1 MAGSNGVGSVI
12 DTVLD
17 EFLDFFRECEQWVP
31 ILGPVLEML
40 VDIPEGREL
49 ELYDLADAYG
59 RAADLHRQHSHEV
72 QALLGDLT
80 RTWLGDGAATKTHER
95 LQKYLEQVNADADAF
110 GQMQQMVSGA
120 ALSVEAAKMMDV
132 VNLAMLAMATFEV
145 IMTIIETVGLSAI
158 GEGLAIA
165 TCRQAIKTALKE
177 LVDKLIKQGFKGAL
191 TAALKAGA
199 WRGLQFAAFTAGT
212 KLGIMGI
219 QQAEG
224 HDPLSHFDGYEFAG
238 EVTDSFFAGF
248 LGGPLAM
255 GGHNPLTEAGA
266 MALGQLGD
274 NYLRLYRDDLFDA
287 LGGTDWA
294 KEHGLYV
301 DRDSFNPLDG
311 VATAA
316 LFGGVLGAKGM
327 RGGIRDAGAD
337 LRLRLGENNALG
349 ELGTPGAEAGV
360 GSAGD
365 IGSQAGTRAAGEPGF
380 EAGPRP
386 AADHGT
392 GGSEQT
398 STSGGSEHSTGSS
411 GADQQARGESGDRAS
426 TEPGQR
432 SESTGGVQQ
441 AEPGG
446 GPQRAEPGTGEQRS
460 GFGDTA
466 RDESPQASGKPE
478 QTSAGQSGTADR
490 GDQRV
495 VEPDGGGRQETG
507 HPDRFPEAA
516 NDSDTG
522 RGDMSAGSDR
532 AVPERAA
539 DGSDG
544 VADPGR
550 EAQRLAGADNSHA
563 REVHGDSREGT
574 AGAGRG
580 APALHGARFEGA
592 DGGRPA
598 EAGVPAYGRHAEIGG
613 PRIPEPA
620 AVRSAV
626 PETAFSGGEPAR
638 PVAPEPIAARTAEI
652 GRSDLSTPRPADL
665 APGET
670 TSPRTEGPT
679 PRIAGP
685 DRPPGEPASSA
696 PGRDPRGDT
705 AGTKPDGS
713 GPERPARDNG
723 NSRTA
728 TGDESRDQGD
738 RPSQRDDGHDDPR
751 RRASDPDGRRWRD
764 YARRIQ
770 RWSENRAADQAAMD
784 RALFRRF
791 KPEQDGTARLR
802 PETVQRV
809 LDTPAD
815 RLDGTG
821 QRFKQMVEQHFTDPA
836 FKDGQPVRRSASPDD
851 IAARLGELRTSRPP
865 SLTGR
870 LLHIDKLRDA
880 LPDWPRRLPELDP
893 IHSEHVIGGEYHGFG
908 RPADTVSVGREI
920 REAVPEVLDRLFKN
934 VDFHRP
940 EDGGPDVLRT
950 GDGRDIKVDFGAESM
965 DRKHVGTSERD
976 RRGGMWRVRANSGTK
991 PEHISTVTSHELAE
1005 ILQKERLRA
1014 AGERFPPKKN
1024 MLSPKDTGARELSPD
1039 DHGRIAEMLD
1049 WHERSL
1055 TGEAGARDRLG
1066 ELLDHL
1072 GLRGDESRA
1081 VASRQA
1087 VTDLLGDPSAHHFS
1101 DGAAARFN
1109 DLLNGPARDLPPAPS
1124 VRTFTE
1130 ADLKLP
1136 PTDVPRPPWMDES
1149 KTILV
1154 EAHQQTGQSLRYHV
1168 VGDAAD
1174 TFRTTDGTLQKYGH
1188 GRPEFLDDPFRKAK
1202 GWDVTAEKDKLPEL
1216 RHDPAAEH
1224 TGQIAGDSKQ
1234 YHDLADPLDRAARDR
1249 AAKMD
1254 DLNAVLDR
1262 IEAQT
1267 GQPAG
1272 SLRHVTA
1279 DDLGRRSF
1287 AKTRSSLAP
1296 LAIEHPELRSRIEA
1310 LQDAVDDY
1318 ADLHRDRGM
1327 ASNRVGMIAGREYAK
1342 SLGVPEGDIHGE
1354 VHDDPKSGEL
1364 DVWGVARDEHGNATR
1379 LVVVEAKGGSA
1390 GLDGR
1395 ERLQQGSGPYLERVM
1410 QLDKKFQLFLRAH
1423 SDIAAGLR
1431 SGAIRVEYY
1440 LVSQPH
1446 MPSRGTVVPP
1456 AKVSQFRF
1464 HYRDV
1469 DQDFGDDLNVFDP
1482 RNIGPELPE

>member
-1 MAGSNGVGSVI
+1 MAGGNGVGSVI

-311 VATAA
+311 VATAG

-337 LRLRLGENNALG
+337 LRLRLGENNAFG
-349 ELGTPGAEAGV
+349 EIGTPGAEPGV

-365 IGSQAGTRAAGEPGF
+365 TGVQAGT
-380 EAGPRP
+380 RP
-386 AADHGT
+386 AADHGA

-398 STSGGSEHSTGSS
+398 SAGTGLERSTSSP
-411 GADQQARGESGDRAS
+411 GADQQSRGESGDRAG

-432 SESTGGVQQ
+432 SESTGGGKQ
-441 AEPGG
+441 AEAGG
-446 GPQRAEPGTGEQRS
+446 GPQRAEAGTGEQRS
-460 GFGDTA
+460 GSGDTA

-478 QTSAGQSGTADR
+478 QTSGGQSGTADR

-544 VADPGR
+544 GADPGR
-550 EAQRLAGADNSHA
+550 EVQRPGDAANGHT
-563 REVHGDSREGT
+563 REVHGDSLEGT
-574 AGAGRG
+574 AGAGRD
-580 APALHGARFEGA
+580 APAVHGARSEGTG
-592 DGGRPA
+592 DGRPA
-598 EAGVPAYGRHAEIGG
+598 DAGVPAYGRHAEIGG

-620 AVRSAV
+620 AARSAV
-626 PETAFSGGEPAR
+626 PETAFSSGEPAL
-638 PVAPEPIAARTAEI
+638 PGAPEMAVPRTGEL
-652 GRSDLSTPRPADL
+652 GRTDLPAHRPADIS
-665 APGET
+665 PGDTT
-670 TSPRTEGPT
+670 TSPRSESPTRSSTGPE
-679 PRIAGP
+679 RQG
-685 DRPPGEPASSA
+685 GEPASSSRA
-696 PGRDPRGDT
+696 QDPRGDIT
-705 AGTKPDGS
+705 GTNTEG
-713 GPERPARDNG
+713 GRPERPTRDDDPG
-723 NSRTA
+723 RTPPRNEA
-728 TGDESRDQGD
+728 RDQGN
-738 RPSQRDDGHDDPR
+738 RSSRRDYGHDDPR
-751 RRASDPDGRRWRD
+751 RRASEPDGRRWQD
-764 YARRIQ
+764 YAQRIQ

-809 LDTPAD
+809 LGTPAD

-836 FKDGQPVRRSASPDD
+836 FKDGQPVRRPASPDD

-870 LLHIDKLRDA
+870 LLHIDKLRGM
-880 LPDWPRRLPELDP
+880 LPELPRRLPQLDP

-908 RPADTVSVGREI
+908 RPADTVSVSREM

-934 VDFHRP
+934 VQFSRP
-940 EDGGPDVLRT
+940 EDGAPDVIRT
-950 GDGRDIKVDFGAESM
+950 GEGHEIKLNFGAESM
-965 DRKHVGTSERD
+965 DRKDVGTST
-976 RRGGMWRVRANSGTK
+976 RGGDNIWQVRANSGAR

-1005 ILQKERLRA
+1005 ILQAERLQM
-1014 AGERFPPKKN
+1014 AGETMSPKK
-1024 MLSPKDTGARELSPD
+1024 MLIPKDTGARKLSPD

-1055 TGEAGARDRLG
+1055 NGEAGARDRLG
-1066 ELLDHL
+1066 ELVDHL
-1072 GLRGDESRA
+1072 GLRGDELGA
-1081 VASRQA
+1081 VARRGA
-1087 VTDLLGDPSAHHFS
+1087 VTEMLDNPSAHHFN
-1101 DGAAARFN
+1101 DAAAGRLS
-1109 DLLNGPARDLPPAPS
+1109 DLLQGAPEDLPAAPERRRFAEDDLRAIPDDLAQRLGIEIRP
-1124 VRTFTE
+1124 RTLQ
-1130 ADLKLP
+1130 DGK
-1136 PTDVPRPPWMDES
+1136 
-1149 KTILV
+1149 ILQM
-1154 EAHQQTGQSLRYHV
+1154 EAHQQTLQKIRLHV
-1168 VGDAAD
+1168 EGDPVD
-1174 TFRTTDGTLQKYGH
+1174 TFRAENGKLQNYGH
-1188 GRPEFLDDPFRKAK
+1188 DGRPGFASNDPFRKPQ
-1202 GWDVTAEKDKLPEL
+1202 GWDVVN
-1216 RHDPAAEH
+1216 
-1224 TGQIAGDSKQ
+1224 SKQ
-1234 YHDLADPLDRAARDR
+1234 RLPDHPHDAANADLIVKDSAVYRELTVELNTASADRTMKLDSV
-1249 AAKMD
+1249 
-1254 DLNAVLDR
+1254 NAILDAVR
-1262 IEAQT
+1262 SHSRV
-1267 GQPAG
+1267 PAE
-1272 SLRHVTA
+1272 LLEPVTTKDVNA
-1279 DDLGRRSF
+1279 DNLEETIQYL
-1287 AKTRSSLAP
+1287 KEKVAP
-1296 LAIEHPELRSRIEA
+1296 EHPELRPHIDA
-1310 LQDAVDDY
+1310 LEQSATTWSKTY
-1318 ADLHRDRGM
+1318 YRRTL
-1327 ASNRVGMIAGREYAK
+1327 ASNRIGMIAGREFACDTFRIR
-1342 SLGVPEGDIHGE
+1342 PEHLTGD
-1354 VHDDPKSGEL
+1354 VQADPKAGEL
-1364 DVWGVARDEHGNATR
+1364 DIWGLGRDEHGRPT
-1379 LVVVEAKGGSA
+1379 LVVVEAKGGGA
-1390 GLDGR
+1390 GTGGR
-1395 ERLQQGSGPYLERVM
+1395 LRLQQGSGPYLELIMR
-1410 QLDKKFQLFLRAH
+1410 LDPKFQAFLRDNPA
-1423 SDIAAGLR
+1423 IAGQLR
-1431 SGAIRVEYY
+1431 TGVIKVEYY
-1440 LVSQPH
+1440 LVSQGH
-1446 MPSRGTVVPP
+1446 EEANGVVPD
-1456 AKVSQFRF
+1456 AKVSRF
-1464 HYRDV
+1464 MFDGV
-1469 DQDFGDDLNVFDP
+1469 DPGNIFDP
-1482 RNIGPELPE
+1482 GNIEAPRR